1 VRQAGVQPIADG
13 RPGLCVE
20 AEQLLVPV
28 PHSIRRQRPL
38 AVVFEW
44 DGPRA
49 HLRPYLEAA
58 ACTGFI
64 SSFGACRGRHRWR
77 STRSY
82 RGKLARRISG
92 DHLALGRFCD
102 QFLNALDG
110 LYKGR
115 IIAQTAFESATSDTP
130 LAWDTLV
137 VLRAQPPGR
146 ERARRGLRYLPQ
158 FILPPWIETAVRER
172 SELVDVDVARAA
184 GTAPVCRWR
193 CT

>member
-82 RGKLARRISG
+82 RGKLAGRISG

-115 IIAQTAFESATSDTP
+115 IIAQTAPESATGDTP
-130 LAWDTLV
+130 LGELSFHKFVSFGASYLV
-137 VLRAQPPGR
+137 NTVLFLCVISGVN
-146 ERARRGLRYLPQ
+146 
-158 FILPPWIETAVRER
+158 INIW
-172 SELVDVDVARAA
+172 
-184 GTAPVCRWR
+184 
-193 CT
+193 

>member
-1 VRQAGVQPIADG
+1 MRQAGVQPIADG

-28 PHSIRRQRPL
+28 PQSIRRQRPL

-82 RGKLARRISG
+82 RGKLAGRISG

-115 IIAQTAFESATSDTP
+115 IIAQTARESATSDTP
-130 LAWDTLV
+130 LPSLH
-137 VLRAQPPGR
+137 LN
-146 ERARRGLRYLPQ
+146 YLYSIPN
-158 FILPPWIETAVRER
+158 L
-172 SELVDVDVARAA
+172 
-184 GTAPVCRWR
+184 
-193 CT
+193 